1 MRQSLKGTDFLS
13 LPRGI
18 VPGNTKLFVRAI
30 SHISFLSLPWGIVPG
45 ITKLFVRAISH
56 ISLGLFIF
64 KGHNVFITVLYV
76 FYNSNFKIQMA
87 GILQKT
93 GGMSDPV
100 QAQKLRVQSYTLY
113 YLC

>member
-30 SHISFLSLPWGIVPG
+30 SHISL
-45 ITKLFVRAISH
+45 R
-56 ISLGLFIF
+56 LFIF